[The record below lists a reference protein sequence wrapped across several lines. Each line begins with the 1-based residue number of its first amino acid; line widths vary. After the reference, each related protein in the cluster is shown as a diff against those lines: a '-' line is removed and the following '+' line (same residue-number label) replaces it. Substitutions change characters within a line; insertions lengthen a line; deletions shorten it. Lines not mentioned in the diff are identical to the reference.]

1 MASSRPPTRSSFP
14 FAFRLVTS
22 FGQAGQAAE
31 AGTCQAYLFNEGLV
45 RFASEAF
52 TMSAAQLGNP
62 CVHLTNNEVN
72 AKHAKQNGP
81 GQANCGNWRLSKLLK
96 WLKDSTAF
104 APDNVEALWP
114 RIRALVWEVLEAAR
128 PTIAQAVAQLPVTD
142 RCFELFGFDVLVN
155 SLPSLGIGGAAD
167 LEVDRAMLL
176 NLFEILWKDISA
188 STVGDGEALQVE
200 RFESLGAGE
209 TTAADCAEKGA

>member
-31 AGTCQAYLFNEGLV
+31 AYLFNEGLV

-96 WLKDSTAF
+96 WLKGEDSTAF